1 MEKFQE
7 EILQNQ
13 KKLLQKSNPLGL
25 TEQSF
30 NSFKDDWE
38 DQDDNDTVNKFGG
51 KLLGPPRVETPNES
65 LSPRHSPTLPDQ
77 KTLEKV
83 INDGYLERQN
93 KLKTNINTI
102 LTKPELLQT
111 KKLSPNTFK
120 EIEIDHKTEENII
133 SQNTLVIKCKILKS
147 EIHQHTNFLVLRSK
161 LLVFKIALRIDNT
174 SLNSEVRRLESDF
187 YHLRSILL
195 MTFG

>member
-1 MEKFQE
+1 M
-7 EILQNQ
+7 
-13 KKLLQKSNPLGL
+13 
-25 TEQSF
+25 
-30 NSFKDDWE
+30 
-38 DQDDNDTVNKFGG
+38 
-51 KLLGPPRVETPNES
+51 
-65 LSPRHSPTLPDQ
+65 
-77 KTLEKV
+77 LEKV

-111 KKLSPNTFK
+111 KKLSPNMFK
-120 EIEIDHKTEENII
+120 EVEIDHKTESNII
-133 SQNTLVIKCKILKS
+133 SQNTLVIKCKILNS
-147 EIHQHTNFLVLRSK
+147 EIHQHTNFLVLKSK
-161 LLVFKIALRIDNT
+161 LLIFKVGLKIDNT